1 MAQGE
6 RPRSFI
12 AALEPDRCASSAH
25 SSRSF
30 ASSVVR
36 FFYVSLLAADLPA
49 VSVASTSLPPRV
61 TPTLST
67 TSPCLLSVATV
78 AVCNKPRS
86 DSLILQKTRNVPH
99 FSHASTGIARFRR
112 TGARSRFLPHAVI
125 L

>member
-12 AALEPDRCASSAH
+12 AALEPDRCASSTR

-30 ASSVVR
+30 ASSVVS
-36 FFYVSLLAADLPA
+36 FFYASPP
-49 VSVASTSLPPRV
+49 VSVASTSLPPRD
-61 TPTLST
+61 TPTLSHGVA
-67 TSPCLLSVATV
+67 CFLSVASV
-78 AVCNKPRS
+78 AVCNKPRL
-86 DSLILQKTRNVPH
+86 DSVILQKTPDVPR

-112 TGARSRFLPHAVI
+112 VGARSRFLPHAVI